1 MTYPSTPRCTS
12 ASLPR
17 LVLVLRNSAAQTK
30 GMHIVFLDASTLHSG
45 ELDLSVL
52 ERHGSLTCYPVS
64 AEFEIPKRIANADV
78 VTTNKALM
86 TAENIASAA
95 DLKLIVSCATGVNQ
109 IDLDAA
115 TAANVVVSNVAG
127 YSTPSVAQHVF
138 TFILNF
144 ATQIPQFNQQ
154 SRAWPEFPIFTS
166 LAHPCFDLASK
177 TLGII
182 GLGEIGGATARLALA
197 FGMNVQVLAR
207 LGSTTKLMP
216 EIPRVPA
223 EVFFASSDFISLHC
237 PLTPNTQGCIDK
249 QTLSQMKPTAYLINT
264 GRGPLVNEADLAEA
278 LSSETI
284 AGAALDVLSS
294 EPPAPNNPLILSKHP
309 QLILTPHTAWS
320 TLEARQRL
328 LAGVAE
334 NIDSFIA
341 GSPTNRIN

>member
-1 MTYPSTPRCTS
+1 M
-12 ASLPR
+12 
-17 LVLVLRNSAAQTK
+17 Q
-30 GMHIVFLDASTLHSG
+30 IVFLDASTLHSG

-52 ERHGSLTCYPVS
+52 QRQGSLTTYPVS
-64 AEFEIPKRIANADV
+64 AESEIPERIANADIV
-78 VTTNKALM
+78 ITNKALM
-86 TAENIASAA
+86 TAKNIASAP

-115 TAANVVVSNVAG
+115 DAANVVVSNVAD

-154 SRAWPEFPIFTS
+154 SRGWPEFPIFTS
-166 LAHPCFDLASK
+166 LAHPCFDLAGK

-197 FGMNVQVLAR
+197 FGMNVLVLAR
-207 LGSTTKLMP
+207 EESKAKRMP
-216 EIPRVPA
+216 ELSRVPA
-223 EVFFASSDFISLHC
+223 ENFYSSSDFISLHC
-237 PLTPNTQGCIDK
+237 PLTPATQGCINQ

-278 LSSETI
+278 LDAGTI
-284 AGAALDVLSS
+284 AGAGLDVLSS
-294 EPPAPNNPLILSKHP
+294 EPPSPSNPLILSDHP
-309 QLILTPHTAWS
+309 QLMITPHTAWS

-341 GSPTNRIN
+341 GAPTNRVV

>member
-1 MTYPSTPRCTS
+1 M
-12 ASLPR
+12 
-17 LVLVLRNSAAQTK
+17 QI
-30 GMHIVFLDASTLHSG
+30 GFLDASTLHSG

-52 ERHGSLTCYPVS
+52 QRQGSLTTYPVS
-64 AEFEIPKRIANADV
+64 AESEIPERIANADIV
-78 VTTNKALM
+78 ITNKALM
-86 TAENIASAA
+86 TAKNIASAP

-115 TAANVVVSNVAG
+115 DAANVVVSNVAD

-154 SRAWPEFPIFTS
+154 SRGWPEFPIFTS
-166 LAHPCFDLASK
+166 LAHPCFDLAGK

-197 FGMNVQVLAR
+197 FGMNVLVLAR
-207 LGSTTKLMP
+207 EESKAKRMP
-216 EIPRVPA
+216 ELSRVPA
-223 EVFFASSDFISLHC
+223 ENFYSSSDFISLHC
-237 PLTPNTQGCIDK
+237 PLTPATQGCINQ

-278 LSSETI
+278 LDAGTI
-284 AGAALDVLSS
+284 AGAGLDVLSS
-294 EPPAPNNPLILSKHP
+294 EPPSPSNPLILSDHP
-309 QLILTPHTAWS
+309 QLMITPHTAWS

-341 GSPTNRIN
+341 GAPTNRVV